1 MDEVLRDKAELATL
15 GLRTDLKGTA
25 TEARGWP
32 ALHGSTT
39 VSRGLASSVG
49 AQASSVDANWVCGKP
64 SWSEHRVSD
73 HSSRPL

>member
-25 TEARGWP
+25 TEARGQLAP
-32 ALHGSTT
+32 HGSAT
-39 VSRGLASSVG
+39 VSRGRASSVG
-49 AQASSVDANWVCGKP
+49 AQASSMDANWVCGKP
-64 SWSEHRVSD
+64 SWSEHRVHD